1 MGSMKSLSVSPWYVG
16 HTYLMQLRSQHGL
29 CGFIPM
35 PIYQGHDS
43 LFLSKWLFVGPWI
56 FLGAHLLWAS
66 ARTINGNVPEMALSC
81 MPCQV
86 FEFFCSG
93 TDVTGALPDKTQREV
108 DGSGDCLF
116 PLPSSQCL
124 SSTTSTWLQPGY
136 RIVLQRVT
144 ETQSSPCFVM
154 PPSPPVPTAVQH
166 GSSDPLQHS
175 ASSDNQIRCI
185 WIHCGRSYWRGR
197 QKWVALTV

>member
-1 MGSMKSLSVSPWYVG
+1 MQRSLC
-16 HTYLMQLRSQHGL
+16 R
-29 CGFIPM
+29 FIPL
-35 PIYQGHDS
+35 PIYPGHDS
-43 LFLSKWLFVGPWI
+43 LFSSEPLFVRSSI
-56 FLGAHLLWAS
+56 LLGVHLLRAS

-124 SSTTSTWLQPGY
+124 SSTTSTWLRPGY
-136 RIVLQRVT
+136 RIVLQHVS
-144 ETQSSPCFVM
+144 ETQSSLCFVM
-154 PPSPPVPTAVQH
+154 PPSPPAQR
-166 GSSDPLQHS
+166 GSADPLQHS
-175 ASSDNQIRCI
+175 AQHRVI
-185 WIHCGRSYWRGR
+185 
-197 QKWVALTV
+197 

>member
-1 MGSMKSLSVSPWYVG
+1 
-16 HTYLMQLRSQHGL
+16 
-29 CGFIPM
+29 
-35 PIYQGHDS
+35 
-43 LFLSKWLFVGPWI
+43 
-56 FLGAHLLWAS
+56 
-66 ARTINGNVPEMALSC
+66 

-116 PLPSSQCL
+116 PLLSSQCL
-124 SSTTSTWLQPGY
+124 TSTTSTWLQPGY

-154 PPSPPVPTAVQH
+154 PPSPPAPTADLIRYSTPRH
-166 GSSDPLQHS
+166 LIIKSDAFESTAVGLIGL
-175 ASSDNQIRCI
+175 A
-185 WIHCGRSYWRGR
+185 GRDGWP
-197 QKWVALTV
+197 